1 MIVNIIFISL
11 FAVSFVGITTSVI
24 LLKKAFKNIKESS
37 DSLKK
42 SMKPLGEKIVPCI
55 KRGWRRT
62 VVWAGCETPE
72 EVAARNMLEQNYSCL
87 QYLSK

>member
-1 MIVNIIFISL
+1 MIVNIVFISL
-11 FAVSFVGITTSVI
+11 FVVSFVGIAASVI
-24 LLKKAFKNIKESS
+24 LLKKAFKNFKESS

-42 SMKPLGEKIVPCI
+42 SMKPLGEKLVPCI

>member
-1 MIVNIIFISL
+1 MIVNIILVYSL
-11 FAVSFVGITTSVI
+11 VVSFVGITT
-24 LLKKAFKNIKESS
+24 S

-42 SMKPLGEKIVPCI
+42 SMKPLGEKLIPCI

-62 VVWAGCETPE
+62 VIWAGCETPE

>member
-11 FAVSFVGITTSVI
+11 SVVSFIGITTSVI

-37 DSLKK
+37 DSLMK
-42 SMKPLGEKIVPCI
+42 SAKPLGEKIIPCI